1 MSTKSNKKVTH
12 KKITLMKLWVNI
24 FSLVQH
30 DDISLSSPF
39 QLSYKCTYS
48 IVYPLEVFSRCF
60 LTLGI
65 QPSWLNFVFRTSLF
79 SNSVGIINNL
89 CHRVFFHLYWSLV
102 KENCPILLYTC
113 SCPCCGNGSL
123 MDSVG
128 NPLGALGYAG
138 APFYFH
144 IFEVLFSVVKLRIE
158 AIIHNPKSF
167 EEWTA
172 ETSSRW
178 MWKLHQKCIET

>member
-1 MSTKSNKKVTH
+1 MY
-12 KKITLMKLWVNI
+12 L
-24 FSLVQH
+24 
-30 DDISLSSPF
+30 
-39 QLSYKCTYS
+39 CCS

-123 MDSVG
+123 MDSVS
-128 NPLGALGYAG
+128 NPLGALGYGGSLLLSYLWG
-138 APFYFH
+138 AF
-144 IFEVLFSVVKLRIE
+144 FSLVKLRIE
-158 AIIHNPKSF
+158 AIIHNPKSL
-167 EEWTA
+167 EEWTG
-172 ETSSRW
+172 ERSSRW
-178 MWKLHQKCIET
+178 MLKIASKMHWNIMPTLSNEKENLPSMLILWKCIEM

>member
-1 MSTKSNKKVTH
+1 M
-12 KKITLMKLWVNI
+12 I
-24 FSLVQH
+24 FHSAAA
-30 DDISLSSPF
+30 F